1 MAVHHPGRSQNLR
14 DLARMVR
21 QIARETIKHASIG
34 DDGGIAV
41 LDSDEET
48 RTAYLGK
55 LPDNSRGVGVVIA
68 GAGMVN
74 IATWAKTQ
82 VDSLSNRI
90 TAEKNRNDSQDS
102 TLASHNTRITT
113 AQTTANGAVS
123 VNTTQ
128 NSRLDAHGFRLSAL
142 EDAVGGAASG
152 SALSALTALVGL
164 LINQV
169 DGIDYRL
176 SKLETAFKSVHP
188 GVLP

>member
-14 DLARMVR
+14 DLVRVVR

-68 GAGMVN
+68 GVGMVN
-74 IATWAKTQ
+74 IATWVKTQ

-128 NSRLDAHGFRLSAL
+128 NGR
-142 EDAVGGAASG
+142 
-152 SALSALTALVGL
+152 LTALESAMGGTATTAQIHAL
-164 LINQV
+164 QLDIV
-169 DGIDYRL
+169 DIYARL
-176 SKLETAFKSVHP
+176 QRVYNEFGWAWNP
-188 GVLP
+188 MNP